1 MPRLEED
8 MQNKKHI
15 SAIIVAAGKGKRM
28 DSDIPKQYMDIAG
41 KTILD
46 TTLYK
51 FEKRND
57 DGSMN

>member
-1 MPRLEED
+1 

-41 KTILD
+41 KTIWIPPCINL
-46 TTLYK
+46 K
-51 FEKRND
+51 KA
-57 DGSMN
+57 MM